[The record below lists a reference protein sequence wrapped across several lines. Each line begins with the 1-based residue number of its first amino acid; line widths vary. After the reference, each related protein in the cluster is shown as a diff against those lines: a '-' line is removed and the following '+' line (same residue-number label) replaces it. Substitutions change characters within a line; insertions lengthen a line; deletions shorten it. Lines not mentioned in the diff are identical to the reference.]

1 MRRLLVTK
9 AGDVLVE
16 EVVDKHGGPVVEPV
30 PVNQDDFLEKPELDW
45 STRRPRHSERQE
57 IRDLA

>member
-1 MRRLLVTK
+1 MRRSLVTK

-30 PVNQDDFLEKPELDW
+30 AVNQDDFLEKPELDW
-45 STRRPRHSERQE
+45 STRRPR
-57 IRDLA
+57 